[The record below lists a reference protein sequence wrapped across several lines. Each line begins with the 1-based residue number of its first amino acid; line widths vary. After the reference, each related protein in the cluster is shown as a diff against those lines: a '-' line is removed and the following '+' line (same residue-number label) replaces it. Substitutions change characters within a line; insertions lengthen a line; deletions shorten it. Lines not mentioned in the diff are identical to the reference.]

1 MQNDRSEK
9 VTTNRM
15 SRFESLCREKGIPVT
30 VQRRVI
36 FQTLLQ
42 RQDHPT
48 ADQIFEDVR
57 TQIPNI
63 SRTTVY
69 RVLEALVGLG
79 VIRRVHSLG
88 SAVRYDGNIDRH
100 HHLVCRQC
108 GRMADWE
115 APELNNLPMPKRK
128 ALGFYIDDYTIQFTG
143 VCAECR
149 RRLEHDG

>member
-1 MQNDRSEK
+1 MKDRI
-9 VTTNRM
+9 

-36 FQTLLQ
+36 LQTLLQ

-57 TQIPNI
+57 KQIPDI

-69 RVLEALVGLG
+69 RVLEALVGLA
-79 VIRRVHSLG
+79 VIRRVHSMG
-88 SAVRYDGNIDRH
+88 NAVRYDGNIHRH
-100 HHLVCRQC
+100 HHLVCREC

-115 APELNNLPMPKRK
+115 SPELNNLPMPKRK
-128 ALGFYIDDYTIQFTG
+128 ALGFHIDDYTIQFMG
-143 VCAECR
+143 ICAECR
-149 RRLEHDG
+149 RQLEHEG